1 MFKPAMGVA
10 LAAGAVLV
18 VSGLSAGVVALQNA
32 FQVGESPAHTI
43 GVDAVSGAEPVAES
57 TPTPTPDAVQD
68 DSPAVVPVVADPVP
82 VDEVAPVDD
91 GVIPPDGSGDVV
103 APSAGSLPDASPDTS
118 APVTEPPAR
127 PAPPK
132 PVAAVPPS
140 GENEPPDRTADR
152 SPAPA
157 PDPTAD
163 EDSSGVDRH
172 REGDRLERGD
182 RDGDCD
188 RDRDGDRDRDRDGVD
203 STDRDSDRGAR
214 DDRGGRDGG
223 HHRGDDRGQTGRD
236 GSGD

>member
-18 VSGLSAGVVALQNA
+18 VSGLSAGVVALQSA

-57 TPTPTPDAVQD
+57 TPTPTADAVQD

-91 GVIPPDGSGDVV
+91 GVILPGGNGDVV
-103 APSAGSLPDASPDTS
+103 APTGGSPPDASPDTS
-118 APVTEPPAR
+118 APVRDPPAA

-140 GENEPPDRTADR
+140 GEDSPPDRTTDR
-152 SPAPA
+152 SPAPV

-163 EDSSGVDRH
+163 RESSGVDRH
-172 REGDRLERGD
+172 RDGDRLERGD
-182 RDGDCD
+182 RDRDRD
-188 RDRDGDRDRDRDGVD
+188 RDRDGDRDGADR
-203 STDRDSDRGAR
+203 TDRGSDRGAR